1 MEDRRLRCVVW
12 GWLGGTSL
20 TKGTP
25 DIVVYTV
32 AMWILLF
39 VACQSNPPDPVSEV
53 PTEGSLR
60 LLTYNVAGLPDGL
73 SSADGDG
80 IDRMTQIRPLLND
93 FDVVGLQEDFIEENH
108 VIVTDTTHD
117 TVKWFDSLNDW
128 GKPFLGSG
136 LSMLSRDLVVVD
148 YFEEHYT
155 ACHGVLDGASD
166 CLASKG
172 FQVLRVQVGE
182 HEIDLYNTHH
192 EAGGGAEDDAARST
206 QVDQVLPAL
215 GQLAGRAVLF
225 MGDSNLRWSDP
236 EDADD
241 LQRYADIGLIDA
253 CDATNCP
260 EGDHIDRFHRAPRMW
275 PWRYRLVARH
285 HLCGQRRR
293 RLSDHPAIGVT
304 LSWSTLKRFDR
315 VGVGKGAQVSVCLR
329 MRG

>member
-1 MEDRRLRCVVW
+1 
-12 GWLGGTSL
+12 
-20 TKGTP
+20 
-25 DIVVYTV
+25 
-32 AMWILLF
+32 MWILLF
-39 VACQSNPPDPVSEV
+39 VACQSNPPDAVSEV

-80 IDRMTQIRPLLND
+80 IDRMTQIRPLLDD

-182 HEIDLYNTHH
+182 HELDLYNTHH

-206 QVDQVLPAL
+206 QVDQVIASIA
-215 GQLAGRAVLF
+215 GRSAGRAVLF

-260 EGDHIDRFHRAPRMW
+260 EGDHIDRFLYRSSEDVALEVTDW
-275 PWRYRLVARH
+275 WRDTAFVDSA
-285 HLCGQRRR
+285 GDD
-293 RLSDHPAIGVT
+293 LSDHPAIGVT
-304 LSWSTLKRFDR
+304 LSWSTR
-315 VGVGKGAQVSVCLR
+315 
-329 MRG
+329 

>member
-1 MEDRRLRCVVW
+1 
-12 GWLGGTSL
+12 
-20 TKGTP
+20 
-25 DIVVYTV
+25 
-32 AMWILLF
+32 MWIFLF

-80 IDRMTQIRPLLND
+80 IDRMTQIRPLLHD

-182 HEIDLYNTHH
+182 HELDLYNTHH

-206 QVDQVLPAL
+206 QVDQVIASIA
-215 GQLAGRAVLF
+215 GRSAGRAVLF

-236 EDADD
+236 EDADE

-253 CDATNCP
+253 CDATSCP
-260 EGDHIDRFHRAPRMW
+260 EGDHIDRFLYRSSEDVALEVTDW
-275 PWRYRLVARH
+275 WRDTTFVDSA
-285 HLCGQRRR
+285 GDD
-293 RLSDHPAIGVT
+293 LSDHPAIGVT
-304 LSWSTLKRFDR
+304 LSWSTR
-315 VGVGKGAQVSVCLR
+315 
-329 MRG
+329 